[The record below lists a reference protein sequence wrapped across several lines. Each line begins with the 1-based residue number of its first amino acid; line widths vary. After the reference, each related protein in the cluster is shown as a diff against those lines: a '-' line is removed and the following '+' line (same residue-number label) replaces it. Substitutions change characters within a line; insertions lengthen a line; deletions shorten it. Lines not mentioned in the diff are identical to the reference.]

1 MERREPPDGD
11 AICVTK
17 WERPVSA
24 AAPREAQGNAN
35 LASTPLIFHIP
46 HASIAIPPEA
56 RRGVAVTDAE
66 LAIELLHMTDRYT
79 DEIFKQL
86 FAKATRLSS
95 FQSRAWSW
103 TRALR

>member
-35 LASTPLIFHIP
+35 LASAPYPSTSGRSVERLLSTATVFHQFLCHTNWFRI
-46 HASIAIPPEA
+46 SNA
-56 RRGVAVTDAE
+56 RRFA
-66 LAIELLHMTDRYT
+66 LAPTPFTRPTGFPQRWSPRSRDRA
-79 DEIFKQL
+79 IV
-86 FAKATRLSS
+86 
-95 FQSRAWSW
+95 
-103 TRALR
+103 